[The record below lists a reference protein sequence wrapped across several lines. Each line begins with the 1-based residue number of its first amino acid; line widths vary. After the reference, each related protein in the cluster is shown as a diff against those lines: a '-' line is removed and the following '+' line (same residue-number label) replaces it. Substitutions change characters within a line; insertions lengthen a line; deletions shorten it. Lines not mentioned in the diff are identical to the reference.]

1 MSFFIQN
8 SLPLLAVRDNV
19 ALKQTAVA
27 LHFRTEASSTFK
39 NITVFSHDTALVFF
53 KSLQEYLFPLT
64 KKVFTKFDFYD
75 FNTFSIFLE
84 NNIFC
89 IGRFYF
95 KVLKR

>member
-39 NITVFSHDTALVFF
+39 NITVFSHDTALVFL
-53 KSLQEYLFPLT
+53 KSFQEYPFPLT
-64 KKVFTKFDFYD
+64 KKVSTKFDFYD

-84 NNIFC
+84 NIFR

-95 KVLKR
+95 KELKR

>member
-53 KSLQEYLFPLT
+53 FLSLQEYLFSLT

-84 NNIFC
+84 NIFC

>member
-27 LHFRTEASSTFK
+27 LHFRTKASSTFK

-53 KSLQEYLFPLT
+53 
-64 KKVFTKFDFYD
+64 
-75 FNTFSIFLE
+75 
-84 NNIFC
+84 
-89 IGRFYF
+89 
-95 KVLKR
+95 

>member
-19 ALKQTAVA
+19 ALKQTAAA

-53 KSLQEYLFPLT
+53 LKFAGIPFSPH
-64 KKVFTKFDFYD
+64 KKGIYQ
-75 FNTFSIFLE
+75 I
-84 NNIFC
+84 
-89 IGRFYF
+89 
-95 KVLKR
+95 